1 MFDTLKRVLIGQPIA
16 SSEEH
21 QHRLIKL
28 VALAVFSSDAISS
41 TAYATEEILHVLVPV
56 AAAEALGYLIPI
68 SLVVMGLLA
77 VVITSYRQVIF
88 AYPTGG
94 GSYVVAKNNLGET
107 PSLVAGASLLVDYEH
122 FVVVAVGTVN
132 KAVLNAITYARSL
145 APDRLVAV
153 SVVGDAEEQEAVQ
166 KAWAEHSIVI
176 ELHTIYSPYRE
187 LTEPFM
193 RYLDEL
199 DAESDDDIIT
209 VVIPEFVT
217 SMGTQWLHNQSALQL
232 KLALLYRPHRVTVS
246 VPIHVDMKARR
257 TEEPAGA

>member
-187 LTEPFM
+187 PTEPFM
-193 RYLDEL
+193 RYLDEQRRPG
-199 DAESDDDIIT
+199 AT
-209 VVIPEFVT
+209 TT
-217 SMGTQWLHNQSALQL
+217 SSPLSSPSSSPAWAPSGFTT
-232 KLALLYRPHRVTVS
+232 R
-246 VPIHVDMKARR
+246 ARCSSSSPFSTGLTGSPCR
-257 TEEPAGA
+257 SPSTST